1 MTYLV
6 NDGLRSRYL
15 LNHNQALYQ
24 LSYIHSDPGG
34 VRTLD
39 PRIKSAVLYQL
50 SYEIIFNFGD
60 PGGIRTHALPIKS
73 RRLEPTQLR
82 GHLWN
87 GWVSNPLLWIF
98 SPAQSPDLPP
108 FQIIINKKSPN
119 FLRFGLHKYLI

>member
-6 NDGLRSRYL
+6 TDGLRSRYL

-50 SYEIIFNFGD
+50 SYEIIFSG
-60 PGGIRTHALPIKS
+60 PGGLRSHSPSVKS
-73 RRLEPTQLR
+73 GVLSRLSYE
-82 GHLWN
+82 
-87 GWVSNPLLWIF
+87 S
-98 SPAQSPDLPP
+98 
-108 FQIIINKKSPN
+108 
-119 FLRFGLHKYLI
+119 